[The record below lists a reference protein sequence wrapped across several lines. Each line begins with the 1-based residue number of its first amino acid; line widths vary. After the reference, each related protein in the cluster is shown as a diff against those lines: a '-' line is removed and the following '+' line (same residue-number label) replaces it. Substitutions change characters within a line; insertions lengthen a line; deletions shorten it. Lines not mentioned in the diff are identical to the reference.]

1 MSNVKKLPDIYRKD
15 SASNNFKLLNL
26 NEQAIAVITEDLQAI
41 FDARDL
47 NKATGRTLDL
57 IGEMIGQKRGV
68 MTDEQYRYVILTK
81 VGMNIGQGTYESV
94 MYVLT
99 RTFNC
104 SAKDIIILDSE
115 KSCEVIVQK
124 FPLEALVNA
133 GFTSEQAVEFIKRLL
148 PVGVAISAE
157 NFHGTFEFAETED
170 VYDETAGFANIEQTI
185 GGYFGLLLGED
196 NESPVLPF

>member
-1 MSNVKKLPDIYRKD
+1 MNNVKKLPDIYRKD
-15 SASNNFKLLNL
+15 SASNNFKLLSL
-26 NEQAIAVITEDLQAI
+26 NEQAVEVITEDLQAI

-57 IGEMIGQKRGV
+57 IGEMVGQKRGG

-81 VGMNIGQGTYESV
+81 IGMNTGQGTYESV

-104 SAKDIIILDSE
+104 SDKDIIILDSE

-124 FPLEALVNA
+124 FPLEVLVNA
-133 GFTSEQAVEFIKRLL
+133 GFTSNQAAEFIKRLL
-148 PVGVAISAE
+148 PVGVSISVA
-157 NFHGTFEFAETED
+157 NFNGTFEFAETAD
-170 VYDETAGFANIEQTI
+170 VYDETAGFANIEQTV
-185 GGYFGLLLGED
+185 GGYFGLLLGDDE
-196 NESPVLPF
+196 NSPVLPL